1 MRVPG
6 KALQSQAALVCFHNM
21 QRAISGLDGFW
32 TFAVVVLAD
41 RREEIQ
47 GRARFPA
54 IEVPW
59 RFSSFNQ
66 ATIRRDGAN
75 LEATYKRAPVLVL
88 VAKSNAWITL
98 RLLADMA
105 VNLEAKRKSTALL
118 LSQRC
123 LQFVDYMLNKDMQKT

>member
-1 MRVPG
+1 MSVFVTN
-6 KALQSQAALVCFHNM
+6 LLLLLFLVFLLVLVIM
-21 QRAISGLDGFW
+21 TRRL
-32 TFAVVVLAD
+32 FAVVVLAD